1 MRFFLALVLSILASV
16 PAMAQTEGQFRVLPE
31 SQFLLEGTSTL
42 GAYSCASN
50 QVRGEGAPRP
60 DGQLAAEVRVPVAAF
75 RCDNRQMTS
84 DFRHALRGERY
95 PEIRFRVHRARIMG
109 PPDATGWARA
119 EAEGSL
125 VVAGQERSV
134 TLPVAGQML
143 PDGKVRVRGEHPLRM
158 TDFGITPPTALMGLV
173 RAHDRLT
180 VRFDLVA
187 VP

>member
-1 MRFFLALVLSILASV
+1 MRFLPLLVLSILAAGPS
-16 PAMAQTEGQFRVLPE
+16 MAQTEGQFRVLPE
-31 SQFLLEGTSTL
+31 SEFRLEGTSTL

-50 QVRGEGAPRP
+50 QVRGEGAPSP
-60 DGQLAAEVRVPVAAF
+60 DGQMAAEVRVPVAAF
-75 RCDNRQMTS
+75 RCDNRQMTN
-84 DFRHALRGERY
+84 DFREALRGERY
-95 PEIRFRVHRARIMG
+95 PEIRFRVHRARIVG
-109 PPDATGWARA
+109 PPDAAGWARA

-125 VVAGQERSV
+125 VVAGQERAV
-134 TLPVAGQML
+134 TLPVDGRML
-143 PDGKVRVRGEHPLRM
+143 PGGKIRVRGEHPLRM